1 MKLNFVLNFY
11 LKFSTQ
17 FSEVFVVVN
26 QHTQLTTTGCSTS
39 ILSEFDQ
46 EKKTILWMDISDN
59 NFKTKQTNKK
69 QQKHQ
74 KHLLIDK

>member
-39 ILSEFDQ
+39 ILSEFDL
-46 EKKTILWMDISDN
+46 EKKQSFEWTSVTIILKQN
-59 NFKTKQTNKK
+59 KQTKTTKASKTFINR
-69 QQKHQ
+69 
-74 KHLLIDK
+74 